1 MGCITVFNILNSVDD
16 QLRLKLV
23 CDAWMTMQVHSNY
36 GYCYERSG
44 QHVRAE
50 VDELSAAPIRW
61 MAPESIEEGVFS
73 SQSNVVSMKVPRI
86 LKQFQLKILTLQFR
100 LF

>member
-1 MGCITVFNILNSVDD
+1 MSNNKLCIFNSVDD

-23 CDAWMTMQVHSNY
+23 CDAGMTMQVQSNY
-36 GYCYERSG
+36 GYCYEVSD
-44 QHVRAE
+44 QHVKAE

-73 SQSNVVSMKVPRI
+73 NQSNVVSIAILIMKVDEDVSI
-86 LKQFQLKILTLQFR
+86 
-100 LF
+100 